1 VRRSIAAFAALLMT
15 SGLVLVGAAPAR
27 ADTVPF
33 DPIAVTSFAR
43 GSLDSLVVV
52 PGQGIV
58 ATGWMFDTQN
68 PGAPLMPDI
77 GSWQVLRPDGSAT
90 WYGTSDNRAGLPR
103 PDVAAAYPEAGPNH
117 GFQQTLGYPGQAGT
131 YRFCARWRAEVIGCR
146 SVQVDAEAL
155 SGAAESLT
163 AELSADS
170 SELRIRGWVADSWAP
185 QDNWLSFN
193 LDHTNADLNYSYS
206 QVISGSSNLDR
217 PDIQAS
223 HPGLAGVRGF
233 DRTFPIYRAGTY
245 KVCVWAQPY
254 YNYPGNVPAGLG
266 CVSTT
271 VTGMKELTPAVL
283 SGAPVPGST
292 LTYTPATWTPS
303 PTKTRILWE
312 SSGRPGTREG
322 ALDYPITLADVGH
335 TITTHE
341 MVSAPGALRASTGRI
356 SPTVT
361 LPGVAASRVDGPDRY
376 AVAVANSRAQ
386 FPDASAG
393 APVVYVAAGKTF
405 ADALSAGPAAA
416 AAGGALL
423 LTPSDGLPVPV
434 RSEISRLHPAS
445 IVVVGGPASVSDAVL
460 RELGTLA
467 PTTRL
472 GGPDRYAVSRAVVAQ
487 AFPAGSSSAF
497 LVTGTTYPD
506 ALSAGAAAGSA
517 GAPVLLTRG
526 LAASADSDTRS
537 ALSDL
542 GATAVTI
549 VGGEASVSAGVAG
562 SLGAGITVTRL
573 SGPDRYSAAIALNRG
588 SFTQADTVFLAT
600 GKNFS
605 DGLAVGA
612 RAGLQHAPL
621 YLVNGQCVP
630 VDVVADIVGLGATK
644 VVIVGGTSSVAQA
657 VESLYVCP

>member
-1 VRRSIAAFAALLMT
+1 MRRTIAAFAALLMT

-58 ATGWMFDTQN
+58 ATGWMYDTQN
-68 PGAPLMPDI
+68 PGAALMPDS

-90 WYGTSDNRAGLPR
+90 WYGSHDNRAGLSR

-117 GFQQTLGYPGQAGT
+117 GFQATLGYPGQAGT
-131 YRFCARWRAEVIGCR
+131 YRFCARWRAEVVGCR
-146 SVQVDAEAL
+146 SVQVDAEML

-163 AELSADS
+163 AELSPDS
-170 SELRIRGWVADSWAP
+170 TAIRVRGWVADTWVP

-193 LDHTNADLNYSYS
+193 LDHTDADPSYNYSK
-206 QVISGSSNLDR
+206 VIPGSSSLAR

-223 HPGLAGVRGF
+223 RPGLAGVRGF
-233 DRTFPIYRAGTY
+233 EQTFPIDRPGSY

-254 YNYPGNVPAGLG
+254 YNYPGNLPAGLG

-271 VTGMKELTPAVL
+271 VTGMKELTPAAL
-283 SGAPVPGST
+283 SGVPVPGST

-303 PTKTRILWE
+303 PTNTRILWE
-312 SSGRPGTREG
+312 SSGRPATREG

-335 TITTHE
+335 TITTYQ
-341 MVSAPGALRASTGRI
+341 MVSAPGVLRASTGRI

-361 LPGVAASRVDGPDRY
+361 LPGVAASRVDGQDRY

-386 FPDASAG
+386 FPDAATG

-416 AAGGALL
+416 AEGGALL
-423 LTPSDGLPVPV
+423 LTPSDRLPAPV
-434 RSEISRLHPAS
+434 KAEISRLHPAS
-445 IVVVGGPASVSDAVL
+445 IVVVGGAVSVSDAVL
-460 RELGTLA
+460 RELRTLA
-467 PTTRL
+467 PATRL
-472 GGPDRYAVSRAVVAQ
+472 GGPDRYAVSRAVVAH
-487 AFPAGSSSAF
+487 AFPAGSSNAF
-497 LVTGTTYPD
+497 VVTGTTYPD
-506 ALSAGAAAGSA
+506 ALSAGAAAGST

-526 LAASADSDTRS
+526 LATSADPGTRD

-549 VGGEASVSAGVAG
+549 VGGEASVSAGVAA
-562 SLGAGITVTRL
+562 SLGAGIAVTRL

-630 VDVVADIVGLGATK
+630 LDVVTDIVALGASK
-644 VVIVGGTSSVAQA
+644 VVVVGGTSSVARA